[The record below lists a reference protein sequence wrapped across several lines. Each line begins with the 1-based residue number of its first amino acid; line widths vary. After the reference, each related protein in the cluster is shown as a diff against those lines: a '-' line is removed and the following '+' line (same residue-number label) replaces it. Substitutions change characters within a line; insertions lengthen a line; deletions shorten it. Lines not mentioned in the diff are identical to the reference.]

1 MHKENIIMSRF
12 EKIPVPAIATFLS
25 LLTLSNVYG
34 GLGFVWFRYLCMAC
48 GTVFIICY
56 ILKIILFPRTFLS
69 EYSQVIPCSLYA
81 ALTMCMMILGS
92 FYLEIGTNFEM
103 PVLAMI
109 GKFVWFVAVI
119 IHTVHLIRF
128 IALNMFLKRNIMTT
142 MPSWFVTLNGY
153 MVACVT
159 GGAMN
164 AKPLLIVITIYGCL
178 IYVIMLPIMIWR
190 LLNVEIK
197 PATYHTMAILLAP
210 CSLCVVSLINVFG
223 TPNALLLGFMYI
235 CVLCS
240 LAFIIFKLPDF
251 FSFKF
256 YPGYAGL
263 TFPMAIGIVATQKMA
278 GYLTEAGSGL
288 AYAVSQLAGL
298 QIFLTSGLVFYV
310 LVMLSRM
317 LFMKQFRD

>member
-1 MHKENIIMSRF
+1 MERF
-12 EKIPVPAIATFLS
+12 ERIPVPAIATFLS

-34 GLGFVWFRYLCMAC
+34 GLGFVWFRYLVMAC

-56 ILKIILFPRTFLS
+56 ILKIIMFPKTVLN

-92 FYLEIGTNFEM
+92 FYLEIGTNFSI
-103 PVLAMI
+103 PALQII
-109 GKFVWFVAVI
+109 GKAVWYFAVAV
-119 IHTVHLIRF
+119 HTVHLIRF
-128 IALNMFLKRNIMTT
+128 IIMNMFLHRNVMTT

-164 AKPLLIVITIYGCL
+164 AKPILTVITIYGCI

-190 LLNVEIK
+190 LLKVEIK
-197 PATYHTMAILLAP
+197 APTYHTMAILLAP
-210 CSLCVVSLINVFG
+210 CSLCVVSLINVYG

-235 CVLCS
+235 CVVCTLI
-240 LAFIIFKLPDF
+240 FIIIKLPDF
-251 FSFKF
+251 FSYQF

-288 AYAVSQLAGL
+288 AEAVGQLAGL

-317 LFMKQFRD
+317 LFGKSYRD

>member
-1 MHKENIIMSRF
+1 MGRL
-12 EKIPVPAIATFLS
+12 EKIPVPAIATFLA

-34 GLGFVWFRYLCMAC
+34 GLGFVWFRYLAMGC
-48 GTVFIICY
+48 GTIFIICY
-56 ILKIILFPRTFLS
+56 ILKIIFFSKVVLN

-92 FYLEIGTNFEM
+92 FYNEIGTNFEM
-103 PVLAMI
+103 PALCVI
-109 GKFVWFVAVI
+109 GKAVWFIAVAV
-119 IHTVHLIRF
+119 HTVHLVRF
-128 IALNMFLKRNIMTT
+128 IVMNMFLHRNIMTT

-164 AKPLLIVITIYGCL
+164 VKPLLKVITIYGCL
-178 IYVIMLPIMIWR
+178 IYIIMLPIMIWR

-197 PATYHTMAILLAP
+197 AATYHTMAILLAP

-223 TPNALLLGFMYI
+223 TPNAIVLWFMYI

-240 LAFIIFKLPDF
+240 LAFIIIKLPDF

-263 TFPMAIGIVATQKMA
+263 TFPMAIGIVASQKMA

-288 AYAVSQLAGL
+288 ATAVSQLVGL

-317 LFMKQFRD
+317 LFMKKDRS

>member
-1 MHKENIIMSRF
+1 MSRF

-56 ILKIILFPRTFLS
+56 ILKIILYPRTFLS

-153 MVACVT
+153 
-159 GGAMN
+159 
-164 AKPLLIVITIYGCL
+164 IVITIYGCL

-278 GYLTEAGSGL
+278 GYLTEAGSGF
-288 AYAVSQLAGL
+288 ANAVSQLAGL

>member
-1 MHKENIIMSRF
+1 MDRLER
-12 EKIPVPAIATFLS
+12 IPVPAIATFLA

-34 GLGFVWFRYLCMAC
+34 GLGFVWFRYLVMAC

-56 ILKIILFPRTFLS
+56 ILKIIMFPKTVWN

-92 FYLEIGTNFEM
+92 FYLEIGTNFSI
-103 PVLAMI
+103 PALQII
-109 GKFVWFVAVI
+109 GKAVWYFAVAV
-119 IHTVHLIRF
+119 HTVHLIRF
-128 IALNMFLKRNIMTT
+128 IIMNMFLHRNVMTT

-164 AKPLLIVITIYGCL
+164 AKPILTVITIYGCI

-190 LLNVEIK
+190 LMKVEIK
-197 PATYHTMAILLAP
+197 APTYHTMAILLAP
-210 CSLCVVSLINVFG
+210 CSLCVVSLINVYG
-223 TPNALLLGFMYI
+223 KPNSLLLGFMYL
-235 CVLCS
+235 CVVCTLI
-240 LAFIIFKLPDF
+240 FIIIKLPDF
-251 FSFKF
+251 FSYKF

-278 GYLTEAGSGL
+278 GYLAETGSGL
-288 AYAVSQLAGL
+288 AEAVGQLAGL

-317 LFMKQFRD
+317 LFRKSWRD

>member
-1 MHKENIIMSRF
+1 MSRF

-48 GTVFIICY
+48 GTIFIICY
-56 ILKIILFPRTFLS
+56 ILKIAMFPKVFLS
-69 EYSQVIPCSLYA
+69 EYNQVIPCSLYA

-92 FYLEIGTNFEM
+92 FYLELGTNFEM
-103 PVLAMI
+103 PILGVI
-109 GKFVWFVAVI
+109 GKCVWFLAVAL
-119 IHTVHLIRF
+119 HTVHLVRF
-128 IALNMFLKRNIMTT
+128 IVINMFLHRNIMTT

-164 AKPLLIVITIYGCL
+164 VKPLLIFITIYGCI
-178 IYVIMLPIMIWR
+178 IYTVMLPIMIWR
-190 LLNVEIK
+190 LINVEIK

-223 TPNALLLGFMYI
+223 TPNTLVLWFMYF
-235 CVLCS
+235 CALCS
-240 LAFIIFKLPDF
+240 LVFVIIKLPDF

-278 GYLTEAGSGL
+278 GYLTEAGSAL
-288 AYAVSQLAGL
+288 AYPLSQLAGL

-317 LFMKQFRD
+317 LLMKEYVN